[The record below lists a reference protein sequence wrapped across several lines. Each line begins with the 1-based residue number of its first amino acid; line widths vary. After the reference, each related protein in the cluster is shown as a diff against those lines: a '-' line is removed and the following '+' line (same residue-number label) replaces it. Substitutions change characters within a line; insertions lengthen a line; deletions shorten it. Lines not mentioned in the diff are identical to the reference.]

1 MTGRLGHLRA
11 LLYLLALKGT
21 WHWQLQEVQDGLV
34 WVLVHEGGD
43 TPSLVYALGETLS
56 PQARAI
62 ACMHPGVMR
71 ELAATE
77 EKSQEALERLQRL
90 HWMLA
95 RLQRRIYK
103 AGQREHYRDIRWA
116 QVELGVVTRLLQA
129 DAMPTLQE
137 MEAWEESLLHPD
149 KSPKGV

>member
-21 WHWQLQEVQDGLV
+21 WHWQLQEVQEGVV

-43 TPSLVYALGETLS
+43 TPALVYALGETLS

-62 ACMHPGVMR
+62 ACLHPEVMK

-77 EKSQEALERLQRL
+77 AKSQEALERLQRL
-90 HWMLA
+90 DWMLA

-103 AGQREHYRDIRWA
+103 AGQREHYRDLRGA

-137 MEAWEESLLHPD
+137 MQAWEESLRHPD
-149 KSPKGV
+149 EPPQGV

>member
-1 MTGRLGHLRA
+1 MTARLGHLRA

-21 WHWQLQEVQDGLV
+21 WHWQLQEVQEGLV

-43 TPSLVYALGETLS
+43 TPALVYALGETLS

-62 ACMHPGVMR
+62 ACLHPEVMK

-77 EKSQEALERLQRL
+77 AKSQEALERLQCL
-90 HWMLA
+90 KWGLA

-103 AGQREHYRDIRWA
+103 AGQREHYRDLRGA

-129 DAMPTLQE
+129 DEMPTLQE
-137 MEAWEESLLHPD
+137 MEVWEESLRHPD
-149 KSPKGV
+149 EPPQGV